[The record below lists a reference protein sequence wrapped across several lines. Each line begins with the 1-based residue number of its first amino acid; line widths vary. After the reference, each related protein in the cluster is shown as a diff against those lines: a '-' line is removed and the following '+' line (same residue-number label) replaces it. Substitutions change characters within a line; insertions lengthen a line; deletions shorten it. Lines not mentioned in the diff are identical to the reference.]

1 MSDAM
6 QSVIC
11 TGKFRKE
18 RMETSELKSLL
29 KINCA
34 VPISR
39 GGCRWT
45 QRATW
50 EGLTLSTSSLPGR
63 VYCQLWDPGWAD
75 YHQCSWVGGNS
86 FLNLYK
92 DVRKGCKRLLTVQPW
107 MAAKRVNSCSLLPFL
122 PPWEGREKEV
132 GLVDWNRNRFNTTI
146 TKEGW
151 YKAMPS
157 RRSMCSQQWT
167 LEGGHG
173 QHGSSRENT
182 EVGVGVRSRNR
193 SGRPMG

>member
-1 MSDAM
+1 M

-18 RMETSELKSLL
+18 RMETSELKSLV

-45 QRATW
+45 
-50 EGLTLSTSSLPGR
+50 EGYMGGLDLKHQQSPR
-63 VYCQLWDPGWAD
+63 AD

-107 MAAKRVNSCSLLPFL
+107 MAAKRVYSCLAFPSPV
-122 PPWEGREKEV
+122 GRKGKGGRTR
-132 GLVDWNRNRFNTTI
+132 GL
-146 TKEGW
+146 K
-151 YKAMPS
+151 
-157 RRSMCSQQWT
+157 
-167 LEGGHG
+167 
-173 QHGSSRENT
+173 
-182 EVGVGVRSRNR
+182 
-193 SGRPMG
+193 